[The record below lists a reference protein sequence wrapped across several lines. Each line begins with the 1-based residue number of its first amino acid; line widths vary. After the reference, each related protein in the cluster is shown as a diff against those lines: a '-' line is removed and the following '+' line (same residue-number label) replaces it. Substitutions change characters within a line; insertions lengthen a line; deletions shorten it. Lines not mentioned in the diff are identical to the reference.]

1 MGSAIRVLLADD
13 HGVVRR
19 GIREFLEDESDIQV
33 VAEAE
38 NGLQAVELTR
48 EHQPDVAVLDIQMPG
63 CNGIEAAQKIRLA
76 LGTSIG
82 ILILTA
88 YDDDPYV
95 LAALEAG
102 ANGYVMKSA
111 DADDIVQAVRDV
123 NEGKRVLDPAIVHV
137 IDIIQAN
144 TGPTDLTEREVG
156 VLAWTAQGLTN
167 KAIAY
172 HLKISP
178 RTVQG
183 HLASIYTKLGVGTRT
198 EAVTRAVQ
206 LGLISIPSHDG

>member
-19 GIREFLEDESDIQV
+19 GIREFLEEENDIQV

-38 NGLQAVELTR
+38 SGLQAIELTR
-48 EHQPDVAVLDIQMPG
+48 QHQPDVVVLDIQMPG
-63 CNGIEAAQKIRLA
+63 CNGIEAARKIRLTM
-76 LGTSIG
+76 GSSIG
-82 ILILTA
+82 LLILTA

-95 LAALEAG
+95 LAALEVG

-123 NEGKRVLDPAIVHV
+123 NEGKHVFDPTIVHIV
-137 IDIIQAN
+137 EAIQSE
-144 TGPTDLTEREVG
+144 TGPADLTERELS
-156 VLAWTAQGLTN
+156 VLAWTARGLTN

-172 HLKISP
+172 QLKLSP

-198 EAVTRAVQ
+198 EAVTKAVQ
-206 LGLISIPSHDG
+206 LGWITIPSYDR

>member
-1 MGSAIRVLLADD
+1 MNSAIRVLLADD

-19 GIREFLEDESDIQV
+19 GIRDFLEEESDIQV

-38 NGLQAVELTR
+38 NGIQAIELTR
-48 EHQPDVAVLDIQMPG
+48 EHHPDVVVLDIQMPG

-76 LGTSIG
+76 MGQSIG

-123 NEGKRVLDPAIVHV
+123 NEGKRVLDP
-137 IDIIQAN
+137 
-144 TGPTDLTEREVG
+144 T
-156 VLAWTAQGLTN
+156 
-167 KAIAY
+167 
-172 HLKISP
+172 
-178 RTVQG
+178 
-183 HLASIYTKLGVGTRT
+183 
-198 EAVTRAVQ
+198 
-206 LGLISIPSHDG
+206 

>member
-19 GIREFLEDESDIQV
+19 GIREFLEEENDIQV

-38 NGLQAVELTR
+38 TGPQAIELTR
-48 EHQPDVAVLDIQMPG
+48 QHRPDVVVLDIQMPG
-63 CNGIEAAQKIRLA
+63 CNGIEAAQKIRVTM
-76 LGTSIG
+76 GPSIG
-82 ILILTA
+82 LLILTA

-95 LAALEAG
+95 LAALEVG

-123 NEGKRVLDPAIVHV
+123 NEGKHVFDPTIVHIV
-137 IDIIQAN
+137 EAIQSE
-144 TGPTDLTEREVG
+144 TGPTDLTERELG
-156 VLAWTAQGLTN
+156 VLAWTARGLTN

-172 HLKISP
+172 QLKISP

-198 EAVTRAVQ
+198 EAVTKAVQ
-206 LGLISIPSHDG
+206 LGWISIPSHDR